1 MLVRQS
7 VQGNLLRPCSG
18 FVQVH
23 SGLSGLARSSSSGQF
38 TDRSR
43 NTSVLHR
50 DGAAAAL
57 MGAGSRVELPAAL
70 CTTVDNT
77 ET

>member
-18 FVQVH
+18 FH